1 MGCTDADL
9 CLESA
14 TASELLRRHTGSR
27 HTETPTPGMLPRE
40 AVAVSGAGA
49 SVIETL
55 TASTELTPG

>member
-1 MGCTDADL
+1 MGCADADL

-14 TASELLRRHTGSR
+14 TATELLRRHTGSR

-40 AVAVSGAGA
+40 VVAVSGAGG
-49 SVIETL
+49 SVIEML